1 MKESTYFF
9 EKKRLCGKRL
19 ILVGETIWGK
29 DKSIMCVLPVQQR
42 HSCYFSIA
50 FSFLLSNT
58 ISILVTNFKLRKTAS
73 QNCAELQAKTAQ
85 NCRPKLRQ
93 TASKNCA
100 KPRQKTAQNCVET
113 GMVSTEQ
120 TAPQNC
126 AKPRL
131 KTAQNCSPK
140 LRRTAV

>member
-100 KPRQKTAQNCVET
+100 ELCRNWYGFYRANCASKLRKTA
-113 GMVSTEQ
+113 S
-120 TAPQNC
+120 QNC
-126 AKPRL
+126 AELQP
-131 KTAQNCSPK
+131 KTAQNCSLK
-140 LRRTAV
+140 LRKTAV